1 MIGKG
6 RSKQQK
12 KGGGVGVLVRQ
23 EAGIDVE
30 ELDVGGCEM
39 GEDIM
44 AVRLE
49 YKVRKGRERILVIV
63 CYMTVEG
70 TGARAEN
77 ERKYRIVQRF
87 VEQNRS
93 ENVIVMGDM
102 NGHIGV
108 LGEEVN
114 GNGQLLLDFAE
125 ENELEILNVT
135 LAEGRV
141 TWIGRENESAIDFM
155 LVNRKARERVRNMWV
170 DEERTIDVASD
181 HNVMVMEYEC
191 LKEKRVNVKEE
202 RNGRWKLRDADWDY
216 FREVVSNEDWKLGE
230 NGLRAERGVDEMNER
245 LLRKLNKVA
254 EESIG
259 RTRKRANGRTR
270 KSWWNNEI
278 DKARKERKQSNRKCR
293 SLRKNRSNSEA
304 ERIEYERAWEEYK
317 SK

>member
-1 MIGKG
+1 
-6 RSKQQK
+6 
-12 KGGGVGVLVRQ
+12 
-23 EAGIDVE
+23 
-30 ELDVGGCEM
+30 
-39 GEDIM
+39 
-44 AVRLE
+44 
-49 YKVRKGRERILVIV
+49 
-63 CYMTVEG
+63 MTVEG

-77 ERKYRIVQRF
+77 ERKYRSVQGV

-141 TWIGRENESAIDFM
+141 TWSGRENESAIDFM
-155 LVNRKARERVRNMWV
+155 LVNRKARERVRSMWV

-202 RNGRWKLRDADWDY
+202 RNGRWKLRGADWDY

-245 LLRKLNKVA
+245 LLRKLNKAA

-259 RTRKRANGRTR
+259 RTKES
-270 KSWWNNEI
+270 KWQ
-278 DKARKERKQSNRKCR
+278 DKKELVEQ
-293 SLRKNRSNSEA
+293 
-304 ERIEYERAWEEYK
+304 
-317 SK
+317 